1 MSAVKLKRD
10 RRERYVTEPASPD
23 WRAIVPI
30 NTRDHIVP
38 LAAGGSDRLD
48 NLQPAHRM
56 CNVEKGD
63 DLPTWWARKSKAERR

>member
-1 MSAVKLKRD
+1 L
-10 RRERYVTEPASPD
+10 T
-23 WRAIVPI
+23 I
-30 NTRDHIVP
+30 DHIVP
-38 LAAGGSDRLD
+38 LAVGGSDRLD